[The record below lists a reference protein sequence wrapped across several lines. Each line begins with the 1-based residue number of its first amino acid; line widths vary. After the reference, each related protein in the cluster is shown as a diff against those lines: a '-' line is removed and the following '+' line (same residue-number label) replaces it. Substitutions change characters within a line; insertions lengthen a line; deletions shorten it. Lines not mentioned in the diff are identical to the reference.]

1 MELSNLLGVSGDLRL
16 AEESFEDLRWIPRTL
31 ERMQHLRDAVKIYSE
46 EGELLGILLH
56 ENQHWLLLTDIFA
69 EEFPRR
75 QFEMLAAKQAKQ
87 AKQARQARQEE
98 GETEA
103 ELTVDREK
111 FVEGI
116 IEYFSLG
123 LVEGFLCECSF
134 KERAFYSAERVSALK
149 GVLSDFLRSEGISE
163 RSKTVEICCGDG
175 AATIALHELGIFPLT
190 ADINKCEICRGLRE
204 GVLSPKRSIVL
215 NCAYLSA
222 FFPKA
227 FDCVFGFMLGKIT
240 PFNLF
245 EWKPVLLDIPKA
257 LNPAGSGCI
266 FLTFSSEWEAKT
278 AKDILKDFHCEIMKN
293 EHSDGYFDHWI
304 LIGRLKKEK

>member
-46 EGELLGILLH
+46 EKELLGILLH

-75 QFEMLAAKQAKQ
+75 QFEMLAAKQARQ
-87 AKQARQARQEE
+87 AKQARHEE
-98 GETEA
+98 GKEEA
-103 ELTVDREK
+103 ELTVDKEK

-204 GVLSPKRSIVL
+204 SVLSPKRSVVL

-257 LNPAGSGCI
+257 LNPAGNGCI

-293 EHSDGYFDHWI
+293 EHSDGYFDYWI